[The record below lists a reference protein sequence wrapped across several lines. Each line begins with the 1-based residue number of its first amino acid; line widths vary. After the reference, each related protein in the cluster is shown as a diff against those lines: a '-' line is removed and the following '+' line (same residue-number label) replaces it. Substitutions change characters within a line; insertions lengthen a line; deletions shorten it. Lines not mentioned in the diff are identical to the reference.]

1 MHLLAVVVLLASFRK
16 EPYTPNILMRFLS
29 VGICIIV
36 GVVMMAGFFVTWTEA
51 SQTVLDD
58 FGGIMVQGI
67 QGRYFCP
74 LLPYFFTVFNN
85 KKFSIPEKFDKYILF
100 VYLVIF
106 FEIVLY
112 VMSYT
117 FLN

>member
-1 MHLLAVVVLLASFRK
+1 
-16 EPYTPNILMRFLS
+16 
-29 VGICIIV
+29 
-36 GVVMMAGFFVTWTEA
+36 
-51 SQTVLDD
+51 
-58 FGGIMVQGI
+58 MVQGI